1 MPCPPCPFLTSKP
14 CACGKNVVNNVRCS
28 QEKVSCGTAC
38 GKLLDCGFHHCA
50 RVCHGGDCGT
60 CALTCG
66 KPRKLWYLLYSV
78 SIQPKILNVSVVYLR
93 ITLVR
98 ILAMHLPPA
107 RKRARA
113 KQIFYCI
120 APAGAFNNLQF
131 AGNVTRIPQ
140 VAKVPQV
147 SPNSNVLK
155 IVLLRRETLNSQ
167 KRSVFLQ
174 KCRHERRKASD
185 VPWFIVMS

>member
-1 MPCPPCPFLTSKP
+1 MVFILFCIY
-14 CACGKNVVNNVRCS
+14 
-28 QEKVSCGTAC
+28 TA
-38 GKLLDCGFHHCA
+38 K
-50 RVCHGGDCGT
+50 
-60 CALTCG
+60 
-66 KPRKLWYLLYSV
+66 
-78 SIQPKILNVSVVYLR
+78 KILSISIVYLR
-93 ITLVR
+93 TTLVR

-113 KQIFYCI
+113 RQIFCCI
-120 APAGAFNNLQF
+120 ALAGASNNLRF
-131 AGNVTRIPQ
+131 AGSVTRIPQ

-167 KRSVFLQ
+167 KRSVSLQ
-174 KCRHERRKASD
+174 KCRRERRRALD